1 MFIIANEFSNYL
13 SSNQQ
18 QIIDKKIQFLKY
30 NSSNK
35 SNILVGENGYNIN
48 NIIWNCYSYLL
59 DDEKDNIEELSIVKE
74 AVMWWVSRLNDQT
87 TVNINALLNKMIGNA
102 SYREVITKANLKA
115 FEDILTKIIIHDLS
129 TKGFTIIE
137 SSKNYQSINLQVALY
152 LSNINKSLLQCDS
165 KMLINKDDVLVNN
178 ESIMSNSYTLKK
190 NKVH

>member
-87 TVNINALLNKMIGNA
+87 TANMKALLNKMIGNA

-137 SSKNYQSINLQVALY
+137 SSKNFQSINLQVALY
-152 LSNINKSLLQCDS
+152 LSNINKSLLQCNS

>member
-1 MFIIANEFSNYL
+1 MANEFSNYL
-13 SSNQQ
+13 ASNQQ
-18 QIIDKKIQFLKY
+18 QIIDNKIKFLKY

-35 SNILVGENGYNIN
+35 SNILVGANGYNIN

-87 TVNINALLNKMIGNA
+87 TANMNALLNKMIGNA